1 MIKHGVTGYWPVIFV
16 LWTQFWPRP
25 HLAEIHRYRATFSSQ
40 SFKTGTIPTVPILTT
55 DSRDLSYNLDTQ
67 GSTQNPKPY
76 NYPLWPQFSHT
87 LTNLF
92 VIESYQSTTQP
103 ISFDLYSYMPTTRAY
118 PVSPTSDNPRRWASL
133 VPPTRNAT
141 TPTLN
146 PNSQSDSFLFDYVFR
161 QLMPRNPTIPAI
173 PLIRKIPNPRIRKPL
188 WMPSTT
194 RVINDQSPSPHN
206 HSEPL
211 RLSTIPFQDRCIC
224 SQNSFEVNSLLNTH
238 PFTPGA
244 PTAPQHYS
252 FYFQGIFPNK
262 FPVGYQASEIYSSF
276 GLPAYSRT
284 TCLNRKTA
292 AIMAANQS
300 DDTSTPR
307 DWLDPFLLFYP
318 QRTPT
323 TRTNMNSEQTSVTKT
338 AELPETEMSDATSS
352 PPTIDNLLN
361 PLLIE
366 TEPLAYLESLVPGNA
381 FASLNYTASA
391 LIPPL
396 VLPVIPSSVSTAL
409 IKELRAGQRTLD
421 TSILSDLT
429 LRASEN
435 ATATEECAS
444 DLVKYKEHLALQQQQ
459 IPPLIAELSSLTAQS

>member
-1 MIKHGVTGYWPVIFV
+1 
-16 LWTQFWPRP
+16 
-25 HLAEIHRYRATFSSQ
+25 
-40 SFKTGTIPTVPILTT
+40 
-55 DSRDLSYNLDTQ
+55 
-67 GSTQNPKPY
+67 
-76 NYPLWPQFSHT
+76 
-87 LTNLF
+87 
-92 VIESYQSTTQP
+92 
-103 ISFDLYSYMPTTRAY
+103 MPTTRAH

-194 RVINDQSPSPHN
+194 RVINDQFPYPITTQSPSD
-206 HSEPL
+206 S
-211 RLSTIPFQDRCIC
+211 RLYLFKIRCIC

-238 PFTPGA
+238 SFTPGA

-307 DWLDPFLLFYP
+307 DWLDLFFFFIRNERQP
-318 QRTPT
+318 PEPT
-323 TRTNMNSEQTSVTKT
+323 
-338 AELPETEMSDATSS
+338 
-352 PPTIDNLLN
+352 
-361 PLLIE
+361 
-366 TEPLAYLESLVPGNA
+366 
-381 FASLNYTASA
+381 
-391 LIPPL
+391 
-396 VLPVIPSSVSTAL
+396 
-409 IKELRAGQRTLD
+409 
-421 TSILSDLT
+421 
-429 LRASEN
+429 
-435 ATATEECAS
+435 
-444 DLVKYKEHLALQQQQ
+444 
-459 IPPLIAELSSLTAQS
+459 